1 MSMYIPPWM
10 SKDLAALEELADD
23 FFAKEALPR
32 QAQWISEKRIGRDF
46 WEAAGALGL
55 LGCSVPAEFG
65 GGGAT
70 VLHDFVVLAAMTRAG
85 LTASSVQVHSVIMPH
100 YLVQY
105 GSLEQKKRW
114 LPRLCAGRAIGA
126 LAMTEPDTG
135 TDLQSIRTRAVRE
148 GDDYVISGAKTFITN
163 GSTAD
168 LVIVAATTD
177 PSKRAQGITLFVV
190 ETAACPGF
198 RVGRA
203 LHKIG
208 QHESDTAEL
217 FFDGV
222 RVPAANRLGAEGQ
235 GWGMLMGQLPVER
248 LIVGVNSVA
257 AMETAVRLATE
268 YANER
273 RVFGRP
279 LIDKQHVR
287 FELAECA
294 TLTHV
299 ARTFLDSCIARL
311 LDGTLDATVPPMAKW
326 WLSEV
331 ECQVVDRCL
340 QIFGGYGYMQEYP
353 IARLY
358 TNARVQK
365 IYGGTNE
372 IMKEIIGR
380 GLVKS

>member
-1 MSMYIPPWM
+1 MYMSPWM
-10 SKDLAALEELADD
+10 SDELAALEELTAD
-23 FFAKEALPR
+23 FIAKEALPR
-32 QAQWISEKRIGRDF
+32 HAQWVLDKRIGRDF
-46 WEAAGALGL
+46 WEAAGEIGL
-55 LGCSVPAEFG
+55 LGCSVPTEFG

-85 LTASSVQVHSVIMPH
+85 LTASSLQVHSVIMPH
-100 YLVQY
+100 YLVRY
-105 GSLEQKKRW
+105 GSPEQKKRW
-114 LPRLCAGRAIGA
+114 LPDLCAGRAIGA
-126 LAMTEPDTG
+126 LAMTEPDVG
-135 TDLQSIRTRAVRE
+135 TDLQALRTRAVRD
-148 GDDYVISGAKTFITN
+148 GDDYVISGSKTFITN
-163 GSTAD
+163 GTTAD

-177 PSKRAQGITLFVV
+177 PSKKAHGITLFAV
-190 ETAACPGF
+190 ETANSPGF
-198 RVGRA
+198 RVGCA

-235 GWGMLMGQLPVER
+235 GWGMLMGQLPLER

-257 AMETAVRLATE
+257 AMETAVDLATE

-273 RVFGRP
+273 RAFGRP

-294 TLTHV
+294 TLAHV
-299 ARTFLDSCIARL
+299 ARTFLDSCIVRL
-311 LDGTLDATVPPMAKW
+311 LDGTLDSTVAPMAKW

-358 TNARVQK
+358 VNARVQK

-372 IMKEIIGR
+372 IMKEVIGR
-380 GLVKS
+380 GLVKSS